1 MKMHAGT
8 SCPKSTSNEVHRTI
22 GQALK
27 KNLSGPVSRVLFF
40 WVNFPKE
47 AIISLR
53 RQLPAV
59 SSSPP
64 EKKLKRIASGRCLE
78 RTLFCSALLP
88 MGFTEPDQSPGLLV
102 SSYLTVSPLPPKF
115 PWRRFA
121 FCCTFPD
128 LAAGGR
134 YPPSCPL
141 EPGLSSAN
149 RQTASREGA
158 AWPRRRPPG
167 PLRLAHRHDNLT
179 DRRAL
184 QEAVACTHEA
194 DFWKASQTGDTVS
207 SRQGTPFLHAPQQ
220 AASRPQAGSARK
232 RSVAP

>member
-1 MKMHAGT
+1 MHAGT

-88 MGFTEPDQSPGLLV
+88 MGFTMPDLLLELRCA
-102 SSYLTVSPLPPKF
+102 LTTPFHPYQRLRS
-115 PWRRFA
+115 RRFT
-121 FCCTFPD
+121 FCCTFPRVSP
-128 LAAGGR
+128 AGY
-134 YPPSCPL
+134 YPASCFRGARTFLQWQIIICNQRPS
-141 EPGLSSAN
+141 N
-149 RQTASREGA
+149 
-158 AWPRRRPPG
+158 
-167 PLRLAHRHDNLT
+167 HLT
-179 DRRAL
+179 SM
-184 QEAVACTHEA
+184 HN
-194 DFWKASQTGDTVS
+194 
-207 SRQGTPFLHAPQQ
+207 
-220 AASRPQAGSARK
+220 
-232 RSVAP
+232 

>member
-8 SCPKSTSNEVHRTI
+8 SCPKITSNEVHRTI

-102 SSYLTVSPLPPKF
+102 SSYLTVSPLPADRSLLAVYFLWHF
-115 PWRRFA
+115 P
-121 FCCTFPD
+121 
-128 LAAGGR
+128 
-134 YPPSCPL
+134 
-141 EPGLSSAN
+141 
-149 RQTASREGA
+149 
-158 AWPRRRPPG
+158 
-167 PLRLAHRHDNLT
+167 
-179 DRRAL
+179 
-184 QEAVACTHEA
+184 
-194 DFWKASQTGDTVS
+194 
-207 SRQGTPFLHAPQQ
+207 
-220 AASRPQAGSARK
+220 
-232 RSVAP
+232 